1 MRRLGCPPG
10 RGVGVAF
17 FALIAL
23 CMVARGDDKPAAGA
37 GAWIGVS
44 TRAQGPTQQ
53 MGRTTSPGGLKVID
67 VTPGGPAD
75 EAGIEPGD
83 VLMKIDSHALKVPDD
98 LTAAVLF
105 MDPGR
110 PVEVVL
116 DRGGRTIMTF
126 SMKPGLVGSNAPTGA
141 DTSAAPNAGAV
152 AGVNA
157 ASATSAAQDTTAS
170 AGATGGAVA
179 GAAAAGAVVGAG
191 AAGDG
196 GTGAGGAAAT
206 GAGAVVGAG
215 VADAGAAGAGAAGA
229 GGAGAEGASSD
240 AAGIGAAAVI
250 GTAAVVG
257 VVAGGAPADSAQAA
271 STSSDSSSV
280 PVPPPATSDSTATS
294 ATPSASPAT
303 FLQSNGAAGLGV
315 RCENLNIDLAKAIGS
330 KPGQGVLVLAVT
342 TGSPADKSGIRP
354 GDVITFVAEKP
365 VPDVDHLD
373 QLILGATS
381 PLTIVTW
388 RKGTTRVVS
397 SEFAAA
403 PPPENVEAL
412 RGEVKSLQDEIRKL
426 REELAKTK
434 GTSGT
439 H

>member
-1 MRRLGCPPG
+1 
-10 RGVGVAF
+10 
-17 FALIAL
+17 
-23 CMVARGDDKPAAGA
+23 MVARGDDKPAAGG

-44 TRAQGPTQQ
+44 TRAQSPTQQ

-75 EAGIEPGD
+75 EAGIETGD

-110 PVEVVL
+110 AVEVVL

-126 SMKPGLVGSNAPTGA
+126 SMKPGLVGSNVPTGA
-141 DTSAAPNAGAV
+141 DTGAASNAGAV
-152 AGVNA
+152 AGANA
-157 ASATSAAQDTTAS
+157 ASAPNAAHDTTAS
-170 AGATGGAVA
+170 TGAAGGAAA

-191 AAGDG
+191 ASGDG
-196 GTGAGGAAAT
+196 GAGAGAAAT

-215 VADAGAAGAGAAGA
+215 AADAGAAGAGTAGA
-229 GGAGAEGASSD
+229 GGAGAED
-240 AAGIGAAAVI
+240 AGAGIGAAAVI

-257 VVAGGAPADSAQAA
+257 AVAGGSPADSAQAA
-271 STSSDSSSV
+271 SSSSDSTSV
-280 PVPPPATSDSTATS
+280 PVPPPATSDSS
-294 ATPSASPAT
+294 ATAAPSPSPAT

-315 RCENLNIDLAKAIGS
+315 RCENLSIDLAKAIGS

-342 TGSPADKSGIRP
+342 SGSPADKSGIRP
-354 GDVITFVAEKP
+354 GDVITFIGEKP

-373 QLILGATS
+373 QLIGGATS

-397 SEFAAA
+397 AEFAAA
-403 PPPENVEAL
+403 PPPEDVEAL
-412 RGEVKSLQDEIRKL
+412 RSEVKSLQDEIRKL

-434 GTSGT
+434 GSSGT